1 VYEVV
6 AVGVTV
12 QVAVVLVAH
21 VPPVQTNEVAAGE
34 QDEVKVDVPPEAIVA
49 GDALKVQ
56 LGTGVVTATVATAL
70 TAPVPPAFTPAT
82 V

>member
-1 VYEVV
+1 ME

-21 VPPVQTNEVAAGE
+21 VPPVQTNEVAAGV
-34 QDEVKVDVPPEAIVA
+34 QVEVRVDVPPVTIVA
-49 GDALKVQ
+49 GDALNVQ
-56 LGTGVVTATVATAL
+56 LGTGVVTVTVAPTLA
-70 TAPVPPAFTPAT
+70 APVPPAFTPAT